1 MAGVTDLPR
10 RAGAS
15 ACPLRTLCDRRS
27 TSVLCATQT
36 GCVQSGPVT
45 PLSMPSPS
53 HDSPAFPTAS
63 SPTLPPPSRRTP
75 ALPSLLECLSIR
87 RRICLPSEP
96 IPVSI
101 RPSPLKTRRLP
112 PGCMYST
119 SLRQPLS
126 SQTTH
131 CPAPTGGNEWPFV
144 ESLILG
150 CPPTSSPDELDVS
163 DGTATG
169 CTHARTLGRCPM
181 SQCRSQFCLDPY
193 APLCVMRP
201 LLQPRSREASCDIG
215 RHQLHAARAREQTK
229 NGVTAL
235 PTILVPN
242 VLLLYSLWRHEHDW
256 HSRSATRRPLAW
268 AQSVPRISAGWHLRL
283 NHTRV
288 CVTCDACVSAAEL
301 HPAKVSSARAKPKV
315 ED

>member
-1 MAGVTDLPR
+1 MCSLRYFEPSTGMSGAR
-10 RAGAS
+10 SEAFQRAAS
-15 ACPLRTLCDRRS
+15 GGGGLGQRE
-27 TSVLCATQT
+27 
-36 GCVQSGPVT
+36 VQSGSGCSHGWCDRSPKTGWCICLPVVDT
-45 PLSMPSPS
+45 LRSTIYFRALRHSNRLRSVRSSHSPQ
-53 HDSPAFPTAS
+53 HAV
-63 SPTLPPPSRRTP
+63 TLAR
-75 ALPSLLECLSIR
+75 LPSLPHRLQPDPATSLSAHTRVAIIAR
-87 RRICLPSEP
+87 MSVNPEAHLSAQRTHSRL
-96 IPVSI
+96 V

-119 SLRQPLS
+119 ALRQPLS

-150 CPPTSSPDELDVS
+150 CPPTSSPDESDVS

-201 LLQPRSREASCDIG
+201 LLQPRSREASCDIR

-242 VLLLYSLWRHEHDW
+242 VLLLYSPWRH
-256 HSRSATRRPLAW
+256 
-268 AQSVPRISAGWHLRL
+268 
-283 NHTRV
+283 
-288 CVTCDACVSAAEL
+288 
-301 HPAKVSSARAKPKV
+301 
-315 ED
+315 